1 MYGTGSRLNR
11 HLLLTVA
18 AVSVPLLLIGCKELE
33 VETIWT
39 ENSIDIDGSA
49 SEWADLETT
58 YFEEQKVLIGLSN
71 DNDNIYLLVRFG
83 DPSWIQTMRMGSLT
97 VWLDKAGKKKER
109 LGIRY
114 YGGPQPAR
122 IADRRNPEED
132 RIIPTRLTVVTT
144 DPDKEVSIPS
154 DGSRGPSAAFLITS
168 GLYTCEIRIPM
179 LEDPDSGYGI
189 EIKPG
194 ESLMIGLELK
204 VNREQMMQS
213 MQRGSSGMGGRG
225 STGGMMGG
233 RMGGGMSRGGSTMPR
248 EEKLWINTVLSEPP
262 PEDL

>member
-1 MYGTGSRLNR
+1 MYRTCFRSNR

-18 AVSVPLLLIGCKELE
+18 AVSVPLLLIGCKEQLE
-33 VETIWT
+33 VASVWT
-39 ENSIDIDGSA
+39 ASSIDIDGSA
-49 SEWADLETT
+49 SDWADLETT
-58 YFEEQKVLIGLSN
+58 YFEEQKTLIGFSN
-71 DNDNIYLLVRFG
+71 DNDSIYLLVRFS

-97 VWLDKAGKKKER
+97 VWLDKAGKKKEK

-122 IADRRNPEED
+122 IADRRNSEEN
-132 RIIPTRLTVVTT
+132 RIIPTRLTVVST
-144 DPDKEVSIPS
+144 DPDKEVSIPI

-168 GLYTCEIRIPM
+168 GLYTCEISIPM
-179 LEDPDSGYGI
+179 LKNPDSGYGI
-189 EIKPG
+189 EIEPG
-194 ESLMIGLELK
+194 EFLMIGLELK

-225 STGGMMGG
+225 GMGGLMGG
-233 RMGGGMSRGGSTMPR
+233 RSRGGSAMPR